1 MLDWPRASWS
11 GALVGALLSGG
22 CGDESVGPFDTVYVD
37 FSFVN
42 QDRSLCVGAGAHLDR
57 YIERVF
63 EFFDRAV
70 PEDLRLPVRVLD
82 YAGSVAACSE
92 ISNACY
98 DPVDRRVYIEKLDSQ
113 PRRVSAV
120 LRHELTHAVIDKVW
134 GSSVPFFA
142 EGLAEMFSSTPYRG
156 LGSRPPTAVPV
167 AEMLDKPANELD
179 YDAAALFTRFLIDT
193 RGRERFGRLFRG
205 ARGRSRAGIESLA
218 EDIYGE
224 TFAALE
230 AEFLDGSP
238 RCLVDL
244 DLCDARAAVRV
255 GERYEEVIPV
265 SCQDPEVYG
274 SEGEGFEGEE
284 RRLGFQR
291 TLEIVERGT
300 YRVDVSKETIPYVTQ
315 PVTDDLHRLVRC
327 GGCDGQREYRY
338 IADAEV
344 TLEAGLYTF
353 ELDSPFDAIVTLVV
367 ERVDG

>member
-1 MLDWPRASWS
+1 MLDWPRASRC
-11 GALVGALLSGG
+11 GALVCAILTGG
-22 CGDESVGPFDTVYVD
+22 CGDENSGPSDTSYVD

-42 QDRSLCVGAGAHLDR
+42 QDRSLCVGTGPHLDR
-57 YIERVF
+57 YIERLF

-70 PEDLRLPVRVLD
+70 PEDLRLPVHVLD
-82 YAGSVAACSE
+82 LVDALMACGGE
-92 ISNACY
+92 LTACY
-98 DPVDRRVYIEKLDSQ
+98 ERVKNEVIIEKIDS
-113 PRRVSAV
+113 PAGRVSAV

-134 GSSVPFFA
+134 GPSVPFFA

-315 PVTDDLHRLVRC
+315 PVSDDLHRLVRC
-327 GGCDGQREYRY
+327 GGCDEQREYRY

-353 ELDSPFDAIVTLVV
+353 ELDSPFDAIATLVV